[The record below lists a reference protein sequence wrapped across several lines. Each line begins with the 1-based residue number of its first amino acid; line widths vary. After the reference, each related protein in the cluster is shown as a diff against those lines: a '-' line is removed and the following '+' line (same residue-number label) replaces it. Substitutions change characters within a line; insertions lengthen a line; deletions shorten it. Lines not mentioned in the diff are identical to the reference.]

1 MKKTEYEKIVA
12 SGANKRGR
20 KPLPAAEK
28 AKRFEEQRKKNRMRA
43 EARRRALVVLAHT
56 YKAEFNRL
64 YKSEYA
70 ALAGKPV
77 VEPK

>member
-28 AKRFEEQRKKNRMRA
+28 AKRIAEQRMKNRMRA

-56 YKAEFNRL
+56 YKAEFSRL
-64 YKSEYA
+64 YKSEYE
-70 ALAGKPV
+70 ALTTKV
-77 VEPK
+77 KEESK